1 MNVTN
6 EIKEKLDEVI
16 ADVARIDF
24 DNTKLSEQISKPDC
38 DLMDDLG
45 FDSLL
50 MVELID
56 EIEKKF
62 DIEFQMTDLNI
73 DILRKYD
80 NLYNYI
86 ISCNR

>member
-1 MNVTN
+1 MNVKN
-6 EIKEKLDEVI
+6 EIKEKLDRVI
-16 ADVARIDF
+16 TNVARIDLG
-24 DNTKLSEQISKPDC
+24 DTKLSEQISKPDC

-50 MVELID
+50 MVELIV
-56 EIEKKF
+56 EIEKIF
-62 DIEFQMTDLNI
+62 DVEFQMTDLNI
-73 DILRKYD
+73 DLLKKYD

>member
-6 EIKEKLDEVI
+6 GIKEKLDEVI
-16 ADVARIDF
+16 ADVARINF
-24 DNTKLSEQISKPDC
+24 GNTKLSEQISKPDC

-50 MVELID
+50 MVELIV

-73 DILRKYD
+73 DLLKKYD

-86 ISCNR
+86 VFYNG

>member
-1 MNVTN
+1 MNVEN
-6 EIKEKLDEVI
+6 EIKEKLDRVI
-16 ADVARIDF
+16 TDVARINLG
-24 DNTKLSEQISKPDC
+24 NTRLSEQISKPDC

-50 MVELID
+50 MVELIV

-62 DIEFQMTDLNI
+62 NIEFQMTDLNI
-73 DILRKYD
+73 DFLKKYD

-86 ISCNR
+86 VSYSR